1 MELLKYVIL
10 FFTGIVFC
18 FVSWRFA
25 VACQKTVRNP
35 TLSFWYGAFSV
46 FVAIIGLSC
55 VLPAIILF
63 FKALGIN

>member
-25 VACQKTVRNP
+25 AAHQKTGDDCE
-35 TLSFWYGAFSV
+35 LSFWYGAFSV
-46 FVAIIGLSC
+46 FSAIIGLGC